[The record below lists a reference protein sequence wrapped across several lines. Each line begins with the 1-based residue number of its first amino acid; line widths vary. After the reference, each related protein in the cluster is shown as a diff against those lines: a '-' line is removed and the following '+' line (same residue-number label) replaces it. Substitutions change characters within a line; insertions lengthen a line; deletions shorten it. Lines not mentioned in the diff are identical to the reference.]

1 MQTPLSEVTEKLA
14 TAYQMGSRLALL
26 FDYDGT
32 LTPIVA
38 SPSLAVL
45 DQRTREV
52 LNHLANRSRVGVGI
66 LSGRGLV
73 DLRHLVALPGL
84 YYAGTS
90 GLDLDLRGKCVTHP
104 RAEAQRRLLTTVME
118 ALEGVVRHYPG
129 AWVEDRR
136 FGLTLH
142 YRQLAPSRHE
152 ELLEGA
158 RQVLREYEARLR
170 VVIGLMA
177 WEVNPA
183 IGWHK
188 GTAVRAIA
196 EAIGHEALIFYA
208 GDSAN
213 DTEALEVVAAL
224 GGISVRV
231 GATAPPAEYRVEGP
245 GELLEF
251 LIGLKEALGD
261 GKAVATP

>member
-1 MQTPLSEVTEKLA
+1 MQTPLPEVTEKLA
-14 TAYQMGSRLALL
+14 AAYHTGSRLALL

-45 DQRTREV
+45 NQRTRQA
-52 LNHLANRSRVGVGI
+52 LYHLASQPGVCVGI
-66 LSGRGLV
+66 VSGRGLV
-73 DLRHLVALPGL
+73 DLRHLVALPNL
-84 YYAGTS
+84 YYAGTG
-90 GLDLDLRGKCVTHP
+90 GLEMDLPGKRVIHP
-104 RAEAQRRLLTTVME
+104 RVETQRRLLTTIWEV
-118 ALEGVVRHYPG
+118 LEVVVRDYRG

-142 YRQLAPSRHE
+142 YRQVAPPQLE
-152 ELLEGA
+152 ELWERA

-170 VVIGLMA
+170 VVQGPMA

-188 GTAVRAIA
+188 GSAVRAMQ
-196 EAIGHEALIFYA
+196 EAIGHEALILYA
-208 GDSAN
+208 GDSDN
-213 DTEALEVVAAL
+213 DGEALEAAVAL
-224 GGISVRV
+224 GGITVGV
-231 GATAPPAEYRVEGP
+231 GASAPPAQYRIEGP

-251 LIGLKEALGD
+251 LIGLIVALTVR
-261 GKAVATP
+261 KAVATA

>member
-1 MQTPLSEVTEKLA
+1 L
-14 TAYQMGSRLALL
+14 
-26 FDYDGT
+26 
-32 LTPIVA
+32 
-38 SPSLAVL
+38 
-45 DQRTREV
+45 
-52 LNHLANRSRVGVGI
+52 
-66 LSGRGLV
+66 
-73 DLRHLVALPGL
+73 
-84 YYAGTS
+84 
-90 GLDLDLRGKCVTHP
+90 
-104 RAEAQRRLLTTVME
+104 
-118 ALEGVVRHYPG
+118 
-129 AWVEDRR
+129 EDRR

-152 ELLEGA
+152 ELWEAA
-158 RQVLREYEARLR
+158 RQVLREFEARLR

-188 GTAVRAIA
+188 GTAVRTIA
-196 EAIGHEALIFYA
+196 EAIGPEVLIFYA

-224 GGISVRV
+224 RGISVRV
-231 GATAPPAEYRVEGP
+231 GATAPPAEYGVEAP

-261 GKAVATP
+261 RKAVATP

>member
-1 MQTPLSEVTEKLA
+1 MQTPLTEVTEKLA

-32 LTPIVA
+32 LAPIVS
-38 SPSLAVL
+38 SPALAVL
-45 DQRTREV
+45 DERTRGV
-52 LNHLANRSRVGVGI
+52 LNHLASRPGVDVGI

-90 GLDLDLRGKCVTHP
+90 GLDLDLRGKRLTHP
-104 RAEAQRRLLTTVME
+104 RAEAQRSLLATVME
-118 ALEGVVRHYPG
+118 GLEGLVRHYPG

-136 FGLTLH
+136 FGLTMH
-142 YRQLAPSRHE
+142 FRQLAPSRHE
-152 ELLEGA
+152 ELWERA
-158 RQVLREYEARLR
+158 RQVLREYGASLR

-177 WEVNPA
+177 WEVNPN

-196 EAIGHEALIFYA
+196 EAIGPEALILYA
-208 GDSAN
+208 GDSSN
-213 DTEALEVVAAL
+213 DTEALEAVAAL

-231 GATAPPAEYRVEGP
+231 GAAAPPAQYHVECP

-251 LIGLKEALGD
+251 LIGLKAALGD
-261 GKAVATP
+261 RKAVATT

>member
-1 MQTPLSEVTEKLA
+1 MQTPLAEVTEKLA
-14 TAYQMGSRLALL
+14 TAYQMGTRLALL

-38 SPSLAVL
+38 SPALAVL
-45 DQRTREV
+45 DHRARGV
-52 LNHLANRSRVGVGI
+52 LNYLASQPGVGVGI

-90 GLDLDLRGKCVTHP
+90 GLDLDLRGKRLTHP
-104 RAEAQRRLLTTVME
+104 RAEAQRRILTTVME
-118 ALEGVVRHYPG
+118 ALEALVRDYPG

-152 ELLEGA
+152 ELWEGA
-158 RQVLREYEARLR
+158 RQVLRKHEANLR

-196 EAIGHEALIFYA
+196 EAIGPGALIFYA

-224 GGISVRV
+224 GGIPVRV
-231 GATAPPAEYRVEGP
+231 GTAAPPAQYRVEDP

-261 GKAVATP
+261 RKAVATP

>member
-1 MQTPLSEVTEKLA
+1 MQAPLAEVTEKLA
-14 TAYQMGSRLALL
+14 AAYHLGSRLALL

-38 SPSLAVL
+38 SPALAVL
-45 DQRTREV
+45 DQRTREI
-52 LNHLANRSRVGVGI
+52 LNHLASRSGVGVGI

-90 GLDLDLRGKCVTHP
+90 GLDLDLRGKRVTHP
-104 RAEAQRRLLTTVME
+104 RAEGQRRLLTTIRE
-118 ALEGVVRHYPG
+118 ALAVLVRHYPG
-129 AWVEDRR
+129 AWVEDRQ

-152 ELLEGA
+152 ELWERA

-170 VVIGLMA
+170 VVKGLMA

-196 EAIGHEALIFYA
+196 EAIGPEALVLYA

-213 DTEALEVVAAL
+213 DTEALEVVASL

-231 GATAPPAEYRVEGP
+231 GATAPPAQYRVEGP

-251 LIGLKEALGD
+251 LIALKGALGD
-261 GKAVATP
+261 RKAVATS